1 MMSEVP
7 YGDPNWP
14 ADGVKKVADTMTMF
28 TKAYPKPV
36 VPAYRSVVND
46 ILVTTHLTV
55 IQKEFK
61 YDPLFAL
68 GMVTI
73 FDNFFKAY
81 PPPSE
86 VDPIFSA
93 MITSLDFDVA
103 TMKSDAKTAE
113 AWAEGKSEEE
123 LLAMFEAPDASPVG
137 ATISAVKG
145 NEKFA
150 YSRVWAVGLF
160 KMMNMAG
167 VEPISNEVLVKWA
180 TAIGLDKSNF
190 AVLES
195 DYDLYSSS
203 LTKLRELEQ
212 LFKEIEIREK
222 KKLAERLEAKAAAAV
237 KAAEEAAAAAAGTP
251 EPVEPAEPGVEQ
263 KSAQI

>member
-1 MMSEVP
+1 M
-7 YGDPNWP
+7 G
-14 ADGVKKVADTMTMF
+14 
-28 TKAYPKPV
+28 
-36 VPAYRSVVND
+36 
-46 ILVTTHLTV
+46 
-55 IQKEFK
+55 
-61 YDPLFAL
+61 
-68 GMVTI
+68 
-73 FDNFFKAY
+73 
-81 PPPSE
+81 
-86 VDPIFSA
+86 
-93 MITSLDFDVA
+93 
-103 TMKSDAKTAE
+103 
-113 AWAEGKSEEE
+113 
-123 LLAMFEAPDASPVG
+123 
-137 ATISAVKG
+137 
-145 NEKFA
+145 
-150 YSRVWAVGLF
+150 SRVWAVGLF

-251 EPVEPAEPGVEQ
+251 EPVEPAE
-263 KSAQI
+263 